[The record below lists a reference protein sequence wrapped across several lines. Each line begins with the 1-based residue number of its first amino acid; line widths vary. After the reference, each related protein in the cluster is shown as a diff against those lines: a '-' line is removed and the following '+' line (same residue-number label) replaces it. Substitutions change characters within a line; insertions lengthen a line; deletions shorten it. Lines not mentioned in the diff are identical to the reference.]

1 MVLVTPRI
9 WWWIAVVALTL
20 APRLAAADKL
30 DDAYSKTDKAWKH
43 YDELRAG
50 YDVLRRKW
58 DQVYKP
64 IDDQWKVVV
73 AAKKAMDIACA
84 GTGHGTQPC
93 TNATTNWAA
102 QVKKREGL
110 EAHAAELDPKHECT
124 SEALTGLNT
133 NLQKAKVEFDTTFE
147 VAKKLFADARAHAT
161 SQAERDKIDQ
171 KLAAREQKRGDQMS
185 ATRSGKADERN
196 PKGSQQPDSSNH
208 SPRPP
213 TLNGNPN
220 WDGR

>member
-1 MVLVTPRI
+1 MVLVTLRMCM
-9 WWWIAVVALTL
+9 WWSVAVIALTL

-64 IDDQWKVVV
+64 IADQWKVVV

-84 GTGHGTQPC
+84 GAGHGTQPC

-110 EAHAAELDPKHECT
+110 EAHAAELDPKH
-124 SEALTGLNT
+124 
-133 NLQKAKVEFDTTFE
+133 
-147 VAKKLFADARAHAT
+147 
-161 SQAERDKIDQ
+161 
-171 KLAAREQKRGDQMS
+171 
-185 ATRSGKADERN
+185 
-196 PKGSQQPDSSNH
+196 
-208 SPRPP
+208 
-213 TLNGNPN
+213 
-220 WDGR
+220 